1 MLKSINISRHSKHD
15 SFRDMVIKRV
25 SNTHSDIFRT
35 HLCGYDFNLTYP
47 QQGKFPP
54 VPQSGAPVNEARAAE
69 LRQRSSQFLN
79 QRFKAL
85 VHSVEARDVG
95 IVRRKTIPTRAEVE
109 TREYKRRAWLAKKNS
124 LLQDRDLSGRANGT
138 LDPWYGCFLTAEVQ
152 DYALNFSLPWSE
164 YKLAL
169 IFYCRLINAAR
180 SYPRGCYSDLRRL
193 WPFQRRYQGNF
204 ILINASHADI
214 LIVALQL
221 GGCQSSSSC

>member
-1 MLKSINISRHSKHD
+1 M
-15 SFRDMVIKRV
+15 
-25 SNTHSDIFRT
+25 
-35 HLCGYDFNLTYP
+35 CGYDFNLTYP

-69 LRQRSSQFLN
+69 LRQRSSKFLN

-109 TREYKRRAWLAKKNS
+109 TREYKRRAWLAKKNN

-138 LDPWYGCFLTAEVQ
+138 IDPWYGCFLTDELS
-152 DYALNFSLPWSE
+152 DYALNFSLPWSK

-169 IFYCRLINAAR
+169 ILHCKLINVAR
-180 SYPRGCYSDLRRL
+180 SHSRGCCSDIRRFRPL
-193 WPFQRRYQGNF
+193 QRKRRKTLF
-204 ILINASHADI
+204 
-214 LIVALQL
+214 
-221 GGCQSSSSC
+221 